1 MSRNL
6 IIDKDILKIALGTN
20 TLVCPTKFDIFH
32 QMTIGCDP
40 DPESVLLFLI
50 PVTIKILGVIIIV
63 LFLINYYSIPITQR
77 TKSPFYDILGFYCVV
92 LMSRTAFSTTVVLV
106 LRLIDE
112 LTERADKLEESGPQY
127 VLVQVCMY
135 LDWIGD
141 DFSTVMI
148 FLMALNRCLHFAAKN
163 VSQRIFGK

>member
-1 MSRNL
+1 
-6 IIDKDILKIALGTN
+6 
-20 TLVCPTKFDIFH
+20 
-32 QMTIGCDP
+32 MTIGCDP

-112 LTERADKLEESGPQY
+112 FINRMDKFEESGIQF
-127 VLVQVCMY
+127 LLTQVCMY
-135 LDWIGD
+135 TDRIGD
-141 DFSTVMI
+141 DFSMVMI
-148 FLMALNRCLHFAAKN
+148 FLMAFNRCLHFAAKD